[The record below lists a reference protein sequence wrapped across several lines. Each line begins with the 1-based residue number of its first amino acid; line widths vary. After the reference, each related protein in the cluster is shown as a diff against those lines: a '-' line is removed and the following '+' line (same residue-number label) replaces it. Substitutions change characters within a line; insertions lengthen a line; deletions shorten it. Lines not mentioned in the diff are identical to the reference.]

1 MRINSP
7 LIIRFVN
14 LYGPDDT
21 ILAKLVQL
29 SPNCSII
36 CAILL
41 PKQPEINYSSLTKA
55 NKYENYSRNFITR

>member
-36 CAILL
+36 CLGTGEVKTAVHLAIKAGSALL
-41 PKQPEINYSSLTKA
+41 KLTL
-55 NKYENYSRNFITR
+55 N